1 MSLQVCDADV
11 DGELLAVEDFGFV
24 HESGVC
30 HDDAVTLNILF
41 RIFELPEK
49 LDTRF
54 MEKGK
59 KRVIANV
66 ASVIQIGDS
75 HRDLTT

>member
-1 MSLQVCDADV
+1 
-11 DGELLAVEDFGFV
+11 
-24 HESGVC
+24 
-30 HDDAVTLNILF
+30 VTLNILF